1 MERADVSKAFDMVL
15 ASIQE
20 ALDDLNSDV
29 IHASQ
34 NEAFEEVSA
43 LADKGKQ
50 IIAFREQVL
59 NLQSDWNN
67 TFATPTLS
75 LRPAAPNPLTADL
88 TAADLAD
95 NEDTDTDRLS
105 NGRDVPTRQKED
117 FYVPILH
124 VLLDLGGRAKAEEVL
139 DKLEEAMAFNTY
151 DLEPRSTGIPVR
163 WMHTAHRA
171 RHDLVHEK
179 GFLSAS
185 SPRGVWEITE
195 AGRNYLARNAA
206 RSSE

>member
-43 LADKGKQ
+43 LAEKGKQ
-50 IIAFREQVL
+50 IIAFRERVL

-67 TFATPTLS
+67 TFVETVLS
-75 LRPAAPNPLTADL
+75 LRPAAPNPLTTDL
-88 TAADLAD
+88 SAADLDDNAD
-95 NEDTDTDRLS
+95 DMGT

-117 FYVPILH
+117 FYEPILH

-139 DKLEEAMAFNTY
+139 DNLETVMDFNTH
-151 DLEPRSTGIPVR
+151 DMEPRSTGTPVR

-185 SPRGVWEITE
+185 SPRGIWEITE
-195 AGRNYLARNAA
+195 AGRNYIARSAA

>member
-20 ALDDLNSDV
+20 ALDDLNADV

-34 NEAFEEVSA
+34 NEAFGEVSA
-43 LADKGKQ
+43 LAEKGKK
-50 IIAFREQVL
+50 IIAFRERVL

-67 TFATPTLS
+67 TFAEPTVS
-75 LRPAAPNPLTADL
+75 LRPAAPNPLAANL
-88 TAADLAD
+88 SAADLND
-95 NEDTDTDRLS
+95 DDDEDALA

-117 FYVPILH
+117 FYEPILQ
-124 VLLDLGGRAKAEEVL
+124 VLLDLGGRATVEEVL
-139 DKLEEAMAFNTY
+139 DNLGTVMDFNTY
-151 DLEPRSTGIPVR
+151 DMEPRTAGIPVR

-185 SPRGVWEITE
+185 SPRGIWEITE
-195 AGRNYLARNAA
+195 AGRNYLARSAA